1 MHFGINSVI
10 QSLLGEDEGQYCK
23 YLFALEERVAN
34 DGRDNNVEV
43 TVE

>member
-1 MHFGINSVI
+1 MYFGINSVI